1 MNLSPQGEK
10 GSLVDLFDKVLFDLE
25 TKKYDLVFVH
35 TLVPHKPYGFNKNC
49 QYDGKKSLGNYK
61 GSMRIEEHNY
71 RHNIDRTCLISFLD
85 IFFKKLDNKK
95 ISFDKVLFLSDHGS
109 RNKRTDYESNHNVL
123 FFFKD
128 DSLKSQI
135 IKRKKFS
142 QDEFK
147 KIFFID

>member
-1 MNLSPQGEK
+1 
-10 GSLVDLFDKVLFDLE
+10 
-25 TKKYDLVFVH
+25 
-35 TLVPHKPYGFNKNC
+35 
-49 QYDGKKSLGNYK
+49 
-61 GSMRIEEHNY
+61 MRIEEHNY

-147 KIFFID
+147 KIFF